1 MKRFLIV
8 FAAVANLVLVDAV
21 VKEIAGGCLK
31 GSAAIS
37 VIPGLFNL
45 AYVEN
50 RGCAWGLFQGQVWP
64 LAVFGL
70 VALAFLIWKRK
81 AVFGLETKDARRG
94 WLILGAVAEPLLY
107 AGIIGNVIDRL
118 FRGYVIDMFDFHW
131 GVHHFPCFNIADS
144 CICVAVG
151 LLLLTSLRS
160 ETKRRSTGAR
170 ISCEIAEDRRWTDI
184 AQVWLGQIVEDIS
197 YNNANRYFG
206 FEV

>member
-1 MKRFLIV
+1 MRRFFVL
-8 FAAVANLVLVDAV
+8 FAVVANLVLADAIT
-21 VKEIAGGCLK
+21 KELAAGYLK

-81 AVFGLETKDARRG
+81 SVFGEWETGGGRSG
-94 WLILGAVAEPLLY
+94 WACAAAVAEPLLY

-118 FRGYVIDMFDFHW
+118 FRGYVVDMLDFHW
-131 GVHHFPCFNIADS
+131 GVRHFPCFNVADS
-144 CICVAVG
+144 LICIAVG
-151 LLLLTSLRS
+151 LLLLASF
-160 ETKRRSTGAR
+160 EKKVPKRGT
-170 ISCEIAEDRRWTDI
+170 
-184 AQVWLGQIVEDIS
+184 
-197 YNNANRYFG
+197 
-206 FEV
+206 